1 MEEGIKIINQCLSS
15 LQERFVMSQAS
26 FTVKAITKDGIK
38 VIREAEKPQGYWF
51 VCGIDSNKNS
61 LSCIHSSFIKY
72 YFIGQLFLPRVCQIQ
87 MPRLK

>member
-38 VIREAEKPQGYWF
+38 VIREAEKPQGY
-51 VCGIDSNKNS
+51 
-61 LSCIHSSFIKY
+61 
-72 YFIGQLFLPRVCQIQ
+72 
-87 MPRLK
+87 